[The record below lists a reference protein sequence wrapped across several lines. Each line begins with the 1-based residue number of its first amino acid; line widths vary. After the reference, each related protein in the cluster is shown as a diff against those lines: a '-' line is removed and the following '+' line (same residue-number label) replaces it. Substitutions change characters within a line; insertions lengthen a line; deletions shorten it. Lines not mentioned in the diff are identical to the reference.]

1 MAKTLRQ
8 ILEVAEPKAGD
19 EKRFKDKHVVQ
30 KTRNPAYKND
40 AEEDAV
46 YQATNIKKDKTKK
59 AGDHTEGD
67 DAKMYEAKKLQAF
80 YSDELTEEEVEEDAD
95 FIQEGVVDTLKKI
108 QKTRKEMQVKFKNGQ
123 SMDVDPK
130 TAGML
135 MDVHKQLNSA
145 NARKFQMSLERG
157 QDHFMRMV
165 DFAGSVA

>member
-30 KTRNPAYKND
+30 KTRNPAYKD
-40 AEEDAV
+40 EAEEDAV
-46 YQATNIKKDKTKK
+46 YQATNVKKDKTKK
-59 AGDHTEGD
+59 SGDHTEGD
-67 DAKMYEAKKLQAF
+67 DAKMYEAKKLQSF
-80 YSDELTEEEVEEDAD
+80 YNTELDEEEK
-95 FIQEGVVDTLKKI
+95 FIPEGVVDTLKKI
-108 QKTRKEMQVKFKNGQ
+108 QKTRKEMQIKFKNGQ

-145 NARKFQMSLERG
+145 NARKFQQSLERG
-157 QDHFMRMV
+157 QDHFMKMV